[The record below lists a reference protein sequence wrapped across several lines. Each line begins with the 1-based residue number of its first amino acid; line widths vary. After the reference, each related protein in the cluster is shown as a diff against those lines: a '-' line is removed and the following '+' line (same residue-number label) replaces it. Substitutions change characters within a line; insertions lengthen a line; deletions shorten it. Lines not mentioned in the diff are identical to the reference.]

1 MNIFDRT
8 NALLHELVTFKLA
21 YDVSCYLADR
31 ARADWRSFE
40 MEQHEEY
47 PIRGCGVIA
56 TPALIKEW
64 SRENETLLHLDEDLA
79 PENTG
84 SEIDSFPRN
93 AVSTTYVYSL
103 LEAYGH
109 EMCDLRNQGY
119 RKERQAWHH
128 GVYGDE
134 DAVLGDEAFFEKMEN
149 NFRKPFAIEGQ
160 VVPRN
165 IVTALVGLKRE
176 RNRIVHEMEHTCDF
190 ELSFRYVVAI
200 ACCIYT
206 LCDTSKRPLKVYPWE
221 DYHGKYAP

>member
-1 MNIFDRT
+1 
-8 NALLHELVTFKLA
+8 
-21 YDVSCYLADR
+21 
-31 ARADWRSFE
+31 

-47 PIRGCGVIA
+47 PIKGCGVIV
-56 TPALIKEW
+56 TPELVKEW
-64 SRENETLLHLDEDLA
+64 SKKHETLLHLDEDLA

-84 SEIDSFPRN
+84 SEIDSFPRD

-103 LEAYGH
+103 LEAYGNDV
-109 EMCDLRNQGY
+109 CDLRNPGY

-128 GVYGDE
+128 GVYGDANVR
-134 DAVLGDEAFFEKMEN
+134 DAVVLEKMES

-165 IVTALVGLKRE
+165 IVTALVELKRE

-206 LCDTSKRPLKVYPWE
+206 LCDTSGRALKVYPWE